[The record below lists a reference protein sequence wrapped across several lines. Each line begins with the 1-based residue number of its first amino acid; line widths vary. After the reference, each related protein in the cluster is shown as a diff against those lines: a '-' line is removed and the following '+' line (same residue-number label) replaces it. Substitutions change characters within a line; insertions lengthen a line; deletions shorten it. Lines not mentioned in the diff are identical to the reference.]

1 MRLATKR
8 PQTLTMFNNILI
20 ICVGNVC
27 RSPVAE
33 ALLTHKFQGTN
44 RSISSAGIGA
54 LVGNP
59 MDKTAHEVL
68 LETGLTCLSH
78 RARQVD
84 SEMLHQAD
92 LILAM
97 EQSHIQHLRQIA
109 PEVHGKTFLMGKWL
123 DDMEIPDPYR
133 QSRPAF
139 EHVHSLLTQSVE
151 SWLPYLK

>member
-1 MRLATKR
+1 
-8 PQTLTMFNNILI
+8 MFQNILI
-20 ICVGNVC
+20 VCVGNVC
-27 RSPVAE
+27 RSPAAE
-33 ALLTHKFQGTN
+33 ALLAHRLQGKGLA
-44 RSISSAGIGA
+44 ISSAGIGA

-59 MDKTAHEVL
+59 MDKNAHEVL
-68 LETGLTCLSH
+68 QDHGLDHTAH

-84 SEMLHQAD
+84 SDMLHRAD

-97 EQSHIQHLRQIA
+97 EQSHIQHIRQIA

-123 DDMEIPDPYR
+123 DDTEIPDPFR
-133 QSRPAF
+133 QSKPAF

>member
-1 MRLATKR
+1 
-8 PQTLTMFNNILI
+8 MFQNILI

-27 RSPVAE
+27 RSPAAE
-33 ALLTHKFQGTN
+33 ALLTHKLQGRNLT
-44 RSISSAGIGA
+44 ISSAGIGA

-68 LETGLTCLSH
+68 RDHGLEHRLH

-84 SEMLHQAD
+84 GDMLHQAD
-92 LILAM
+92 IVLAM
-97 EQSHIQHLRQIA
+97 EQSHIQHIRQIA

-123 DDMEIPDPYR
+123 DDMEIPDPFR
-133 QSRPAF
+133 QSKPAF

>member
-1 MRLATKR
+1 
-8 PQTLTMFNNILI
+8 MFNNILI

-33 ALLTHKFQGTN
+33 ALLAHKLQGQN
-44 RSISSAGIGA
+44 LAISSAGIGA

-68 LETGLTCLSH
+68 QEHGLEHVSH

-84 SEMLHQAD
+84 SEMLHRAD

-97 EQSHIQHLRQIA
+97 EQSHIQHIRQIA

-123 DDMEIPDPYR
+123 DGMEIPDPYR

-139 EHVHSLLTQSVE
+139 EHVHGLLTQSVE

>member
-1 MRLATKR
+1 
-8 PQTLTMFNNILI
+8 MFQNILI
-20 ICVGNVC
+20 ICVGNIC
-27 RSPVAE
+27 RSPAAE
-33 ALLTHKFQGTN
+33 ALLMHKLQGRNLT
-44 RSISSAGIGA
+44 ISSAGIGA

-68 LETGLTCLSH
+68 HDHGLEHLFH

-97 EQSHIQHLRQIA
+97 EQSHIQHIRQIA

-123 DDMEIPDPYR
+123 DDTEIPDPFR
-133 QSRPAF
+133 QSKPAF

-151 SWLPYLK
+151 SWIPYLK

>member
-1 MRLATKR
+1 
-8 PQTLTMFNNILI
+8 MFNNILI

-33 ALLTHKFQGTN
+33 ALLTHNLQGTN
-44 RSISSAGIGA
+44 RAISSAGIGA

-59 MDKTAHEVL
+59 IDKTAHEVL
-68 LETGLTCLSH
+68 MENGLEHLTH

-84 SEMLHQAD
+84 SDMLHRAD
-92 LILAM
+92 LVLAM
-97 EQSHIQHLRQIA
+97 EQSHIQHLRQVA

-133 QSRPAF
+133 QSKPAF

>member
-1 MRLATKR
+1 
-8 PQTLTMFNNILI
+8 MFQNILI
-20 ICVGNVC
+20 ICVGNIC
-27 RSPVAE
+27 RSPAAE
-33 ALLTHKFQGTN
+33 ALLTHKLQGRNLT
-44 RSISSAGIGA
+44 ISSAGIGA

-68 LETGLTCLSH
+68 HEHGLEHIHH

-97 EQSHIQHLRQIA
+97 EQSHIQHIRQIA

-123 DDMEIPDPYR
+123 DATEIPDPFR
-133 QSRPAF
+133 QSKPAF
-139 EHVHSLLTQSVE
+139 EHVHSLLTQCVE

>member
-1 MRLATKR
+1 
-8 PQTLTMFNNILI
+8 MFQNILI
-20 ICVGNVC
+20 ICVGNIC
-27 RSPVAE
+27 RSPTAE
-33 ALLTHKFQGTN
+33 ALLTHKLQGRNLT
-44 RSISSAGIGA
+44 ISSAGIGA

-68 LETGLTCLSH
+68 RDHGLEHLLH

-84 SEMLHQAD
+84 GDMLHQAD
-92 LILAM
+92 IVLAM
-97 EQSHIQHLRQIA
+97 EQSHIQHIRQIA

-123 DDMEIPDPYR
+123 DDMEIPDPFR
-133 QSRPAF
+133 QSKPAF